1 MCSLKNWTPMFMS
14 STASRAE
21 RPFSGAPAAWEATPV
36 NLYSLW
42 IQVLQ
47 VPDVTWFTFPGCQV
61 RAASHSANTPSL
73 AMNAFVAA
81 PSSPG
86 QP

>member
-21 RPFSGAPAAWEATPV
+21 RPFSGAPAAWGGNSGELILALDTGVAGSGCDLVHISRMPGEPHHTP
-36 NLYSLW
+36 
-42 IQVLQ
+42 
-47 VPDVTWFTFPGCQV
+47 
-61 RAASHSANTPSL
+61 ANTPSL